1 MINWEPDPER
11 PRWVQLME
19 VLRTRIL
26 EGVYQPRTKIPSLT
40 QLTQEFGVGMNTVRH
55 AVTDLEE
62 QGYVLPVSSLGTFV
76 RPKEG
81 WPKV

>member
-11 PRWVQLME
+11 PRWRQLME
-19 VLRTRIL
+19 VLRKRIL
-26 EGVYQPRTKIPSLT
+26 DGTYLPRTKIPSFT

-55 AVTDLEE
+55 AITDLEA

-76 RPKEG
+76 RAQEE
-81 WPKV
+81 WP